1 MYRQFCDVYVIIEPL
16 PSTVNIR
23 FNVTINH
30 SAS

>member
-16 PSTVNIR
+16 LSTVTR
-23 FNVTINH
+23 FNVTINQ